1 MHYGWIIV
9 AAGLVVG
16 ACGYGTYYSFTLFYV
31 HLVAEFGWSRTAISG
46 AMSLGLVAY
55 GFFALPMGWCVDRF
69 GPRATVMA
77 GGILFGS
84 GTALGALIGE
94 VWHLYVLYGG
104 ITAAGMGTA
113 WAPLVATVSR
123 WFDAR
128 RGLAVGIT
136 VLGGSTGVFFVAP
149 LAEALIA
156 GLGWREA
163 YLWLGLISGALMF
176 GAALLLVRDPAERG
190 LKPYGA
196 APAPVP
202 EPAVSVPDA
211 ASPAFDGIGAI
222 VCTGR
227 FWHMSVTFGLWWFAG
242 AIFYVHVAPFLHEK
256 GFDAAFAALA
266 LMLFAAG
273 NCAGRIA
280 MGMACDRIGGRAAYQ
295 LSLFVAAVSMSAF
308 TLAGSQS
315 GLLVAATVVGFGFGG
330 ALTQITTIAM
340 ALFGTASAGA
350 LMGAV
355 LAIIGLVGSGGPL
368 TSGVIVDATR
378 TYAPAFHLGAGV
390 FLVSLA
396 LSVGLRR

>member
-1 MHYGWIIV
+1 MHYGWVIV

-16 ACGYGTYYSFTLFYV
+16 ACGYGTYYSFTLFYT

-69 GPRATVMA
+69 GPRATVLA
-77 GGILFGS
+77 GGVLFGC
-84 GTALGALIGE
+84 GTALGAFVGE
-94 VWHLYVLYGG
+94 VWQLYALYGG

-123 WFDAR
+123 WFEAR

-156 GLGWREA
+156 GLGWRAA
-163 YLWLGLISGALMF
+163 YLWLGLISGTLMV
-176 GAALLLVRDPAERG
+176 GGALLLVRDPAARG
-190 LKPYGA
+190 LRPYGA
-196 APAPVP
+196 GAARVPEPDGAVPQAPAPV
-202 EPAVSVPDA
+202 
-211 ASPAFDGIGAI
+211 GIGRIAR
-222 VCTGR
+222 TGR

-242 AIFYVHVAPFLHEK
+242 AIFYVHVAPFLQEK
-256 GFDAAFAALA
+256 GFDSSFAALA

-273 NCAGRIA
+273 NCVGRIV
-280 MGMACDRIGGRAAYQ
+280 MGLAGDRIGGRAAYQ
-295 LSLFVAAVSMSAF
+295 LSLLIAAVSMSGFAF
-308 TLAGSQS
+308 AGAPAA
-315 GLLVAATVVGFGFGG
+315 LLVAAVAVGFGFGG
-330 ALTQITTIAM
+330 ALTQITTIAV

-355 LAIIGLVGSGGPL
+355 LSMIGLVGSGGPL
-368 TSGVIVDATR
+368 ASGIIVDATQS
-378 TYAPAFHLGAGV
+378 YAPAFHLGAGV
-390 FLVSLA
+390 FLLSLA
-396 LSVGLRR
+396 LSAGLRR